1 MNDLFPAPE
10 ASGAPLAARLRP
22 QRLEEVVGQDHL
34 LGPERPLRRVLD
46 QGRLHSMIFWGPPG
60 VGKTTLA
67 RLLAEATGAELLAR
81 SAVMAGVRDV
91 RAAVEQAAQFR
102 AQGRRTVLF
111 IDEVHRFNKA
121 QQDAF
126 LPYVEDGTVIFV
138 GATTENPSFEVRSAL
153 LSRTRVYKLRPFDAP
168 AFDALLARALPHLG
182 NGALTVEDGA
192 QAALVQVADGDAR
205 RYLNLLE
212 IAFDLMPLGAE
223 RLSLETVK
231 ELLEDSTRRFDKG
244 GDAFYDQISA
254 LHKAVRGS
262 SADGALYWL
271 ARMIDGGADP
281 LYIAR
286 RLVRMASE
294 DIGNADPK
302 ALSLALEAWQVQ
314 ERLGAPEGTL
324 ALAQAVTYLALAP
337 KSAAVYQA
345 FNGVL
350 ADIRETGSL
359 PVPLH
364 LRNAPTALMK
374 AEGHGADYRYAHDY
388 DDAFVPGERYLPGA
402 LADRRYYLPSDRGLE
417 QRLGKKL
424 AYLDAQNGASPWQR
438 GPEEEEGAT

>member
-1 MNDLFPAPE
+1 VNDLFPAPE
-10 ASGAPLAARLRP
+10 LVGAPLAARLRP
-22 QRLEEVVGQDHL
+22 QRLGEVVGQDHL
-34 LGPERPLRRVLD
+34 LGPERPLRRVLE

-67 RLLAEATGAELLAR
+67 RLLAEATGAELSAL
-81 SAVMAGVRDV
+81 SAVMAGVKEV
-91 RAAVEQAAQFR
+91 RAAVDQAAQFR

-153 LSRTRVYKLRPFDAP
+153 LSRTRVYKLRPFDAA
-168 AFDALLARALPHLG
+168 AFDALLGRALPHLG
-182 NGALTVEDGA
+182 NGAVAVEDGA

-212 IAFDLMPLGAE
+212 IAFDLLPSGAKS
-223 RLSLETVK
+223 LSLETVK

-262 SADGALYWL
+262 SVDGALYWL

-286 RLVRMASE
+286 RLVRMATE

-302 ALSLALEAWQVQ
+302 ALALALEAWQVQ
-314 ERLGAPEGTL
+314 ERLGTPEGTL
-324 ALAQAVTYLALAP
+324 ALAQAVSYLALAP

-345 FNGVL
+345 FNTAL
-350 ADIRETGSL
+350 ADVRETGSL

-374 AEGHGADYRYAHDY
+374 AEGHGADYRYAHDF
-388 DDAFVPGERYLPGA
+388 DNAFVPGERYLPGR
-402 LADRRYYLPSDRGLE
+402 LADRRYYAPSGRGLE

-424 AYLDAQNGASPWQR
+424 AYLDAQNAASPWQR
-438 GPEEEEGAT
+438 GSEEEEGAT

>member
-1 MNDLFPAPE
+1 VNDLFPAPE

-67 RLLAEATGAELLAR
+67 RLLAEATGAELLAL
-81 SAVMAGVRDV
+81 SAVMAGVKDV

-153 LSRTRVYKLRPFDAP
+153 LSRTRVYKLRPFDAQ

-212 IAFDLMPLGAE
+212 IAFDLLPSGAE
-223 RLSLETVK
+223 SLSLETVK

-302 ALSLALEAWQVQ
+302 ALSLTLEAWQVQ

-324 ALAQAVTYLALAP
+324 ALAQAVAYLALAP

-345 FNGVL
+345 FNTVL
-350 ADIRETGSL
+350 ADVRETGSL

-388 DDAFVPGERYLPGA
+388 DDAFVPGERYLPGP
-402 LADRRYYLPSDRGLE
+402 LADRRYYVPSDRGLE

>member
-1 MNDLFPAPE
+1 VNDLFPALD
-10 ASGAPLAARLRP
+10 AGGAPLAARLRP

-67 RLLAEATGAELLAR
+67 RLLAEATGAELLAL
-81 SAVMAGVRDV
+81 SAVMAGVKDV

-302 ALSLALEAWQVQ
+302 ALSLTLEAWQVQ

-345 FNGVL
+345 FNTVL
-350 ADIRETGSL
+350 ADVRETGSL

-424 AYLDAQNGASPWQR
+424 AYLDAQNAASPWQR
-438 GPEEEEGAT
+438 GAEEEEGAI

>member
-1 MNDLFPAPE
+1 
-10 ASGAPLAARLRP
+10 
-22 QRLEEVVGQDHL
+22 
-34 LGPERPLRRVLD
+34 
-46 QGRLHSMIFWGPPG
+46 MIFWGPPG

-67 RLLAEATGAELLAR
+67 RLLAEATGAELLAL
-81 SAVMAGVRDV
+81 SAVMAGVKEV

-168 AFDALLARALPHLG
+168 AFDALLARALPHLAH
-182 NGALTVEDGA
+182 GAVTVEDGA

-212 IAFDLMPLGAE
+212 IAFDLLPSGAE
-223 RLSLETVK
+223 SLSLETVK

-302 ALSLALEAWQVQ
+302 ALSLTLEAWQVQ

-324 ALAQAVTYLALAP
+324 ALAQAVAYLALAP

-350 ADIRETGSL
+350 ADVRETGSL

-424 AYLDAQNGASPWQR
+424 AYLDAQNAASLWQR
-438 GPEEEEGAT
+438 GAEEEEGAI

>member
-67 RLLAEATGAELLAR
+67 RLLAEATGAELLAL

-402 LADRRYYLPSDRGLE
+402 LADRRYYAPSDRGLE

>member
-1 MNDLFPAPE
+1 MNDLFPAPD
-10 ASGAPLAARLRP
+10 AGGAPLAARLRP

-67 RLLAEATGAELLAR
+67 RLLAEATGAELLAL
-81 SAVMAGVRDV
+81 SAVMAGVKDV

-153 LSRTRVYKLRPFDAP
+153 LSRTRVYKLRPFDAQ
-168 AFDALLARALPHLG
+168 AFDALLARALPHLAH
-182 NGALTVEDGA
+182 GAVTVEDGA

-212 IAFDLMPLGAE
+212 IAFDLLPSGAE

-302 ALSLALEAWQVQ
+302 ALSLTLEAWQVQ

-324 ALAQAVTYLALAP
+324 ALAQAVTYLALSP

-350 ADIRETGSL
+350 ADVRETGSL

-424 AYLDAQNGASPWQR
+424 AYLDAQNAASPWQR
-438 GPEEEEGAT
+438 GAEEEEGAI

>member
-1 MNDLFPAPE
+1 
-10 ASGAPLAARLRP
+10 
-22 QRLEEVVGQDHL
+22 
-34 LGPERPLRRVLD
+34 
-46 QGRLHSMIFWGPPG
+46 MIFWGPPG

-67 RLLAEATGAELLAR
+67 RLLAEATGAELLAL
-81 SAVMAGVRDV
+81 SAVMAGVKDV

-168 AFDALLARALPHLG
+168 AFDALLARALPHLAH
-182 NGALTVEDGA
+182 GAVTVEDGA

-212 IAFDLMPLGAE
+212 IAFDLLPSGAE
-223 RLSLETVK
+223 SLSLETVK

-302 ALSLALEAWQVQ
+302 ALSLTLEAWQVQ

-324 ALAQAVTYLALAP
+324 ALAQAVAYLALAP

-350 ADIRETGSL
+350 ADVRETGSL

-424 AYLDAQNGASPWQR
+424 AYLDAQNAASLWQR
-438 GPEEEEGAT
+438 GAEEEEGAI

>member
-1 MNDLFPAPE
+1 
-10 ASGAPLAARLRP
+10 
-22 QRLEEVVGQDHL
+22 
-34 LGPERPLRRVLD
+34 
-46 QGRLHSMIFWGPPG
+46 
-60 VGKTTLA
+60 
-67 RLLAEATGAELLAR
+67 
-81 SAVMAGVRDV
+81 
-91 RAAVEQAAQFR
+91 
-102 AQGRRTVLF
+102 
-111 IDEVHRFNKA
+111 
-121 QQDAF
+121 
-126 LPYVEDGTVIFV
+126 
-138 GATTENPSFEVRSAL
+138 
-153 LSRTRVYKLRPFDAP
+153 VYKLRPFDPP

-182 NGALTVEDGA
+182 DGAVRVEEGA
-192 QAALVQVADGDAR
+192 QAALIQVADGDAR

-212 IAFDLMPLGAE
+212 IAFDLLPPGAE
-223 RLSLETVK
+223 RLSLDTVK

-302 ALSLALEAWQVQ
+302 ALSLTLEAWQVQ

-345 FNGVL
+345 FNTAL
-350 ADIRETGSL
+350 ADVRETGSL

-402 LADRRYYLPSDRGLE
+402 LAQRRYYAPSARGLE

-424 AYLDAQNGASPWQR
+424 AYLDAQNAANPWQR

>member
-67 RLLAEATGAELLAR
+67 RLLAEATGAELLAL
-81 SAVMAGVRDV
+81 SAVMAGVKDV
-91 RAAVEQAAQFR
+91 RAAVEQAAQFL

-223 RLSLETVK
+223 SLSLETVK

-302 ALSLALEAWQVQ
+302 ALSLTLEAWQVQ

-388 DDAFVPGERYLPGA
+388 DGAFVPGERYLPGA
-402 LADRRYYLPSDRGLE
+402 LADRRYYAPSDRGLE

>member
-67 RLLAEATGAELLAR
+67 RLLAEATGAELLAL
-81 SAVMAGVRDV
+81 SAVMAGVKDV

-212 IAFDLMPLGAE
+212 IAFDLLPSGAE

-302 ALSLALEAWQVQ
+302 ALSLTLEAWQVQ

-417 QRLGKKL
+417 QRLGKKR

>member
-1 MNDLFPAPE
+1 MNDLFSAPD
-10 ASGAPLAARLRP
+10 ARGAPLAARLRP

-67 RLLAEATGAELLAR
+67 RLLAEATGAELLAL
-81 SAVMAGVRDV
+81 SAVMAGVKDV
-91 RAAVEQAAQFR
+91 RAAVEQAAQLR
-102 AQGRRTVLF
+102 AQGRRTLLF

-153 LSRTRVYKLRPFDAP
+153 LSRTRVYKLRPFDVP

-182 NGALTVEDGA
+182 SGAVTVEDGA
-192 QAALVQVADGDAR
+192 QTALVQVADGDAR

-212 IAFDLMPLGAE
+212 IAFDLLPSGAE
-223 RLSLETVK
+223 CLSLETVK

-302 ALSLALEAWQVQ
+302 ALSLTLEAWQAQ

-324 ALAQAVTYLALAP
+324 ALAQAVAYLALAP
-337 KSAAVYQA
+337 KSASVYQA
-345 FNGVL
+345 FNSAL
-350 ADIRETGSL
+350 ADVRERGSL

-402 LADRRYYLPSDRGLE
+402 LADRRYYAPSERGLE
-417 QRLGKKL
+417 QRLGKKI
-424 AYLDAQNGASPWQR
+424 AYLDAQNAASPWQR

>member
-1 MNDLFPAPE
+1 MTDLFGGEE
-10 ASGAPLAARLRP
+10 AFGAPLAARLRP
-22 QRLEEVVGQDHL
+22 ERIDEMVGQAHL
-34 LGPERPLRRVLD
+34 LGPERPLRRVLEK
-46 QGRLHSMIFWGPPG
+46 GRLHSMIFWGPPG

-67 RLLAEATGAELLAR
+67 RLLAEATGAEMIAL
-81 SAVMAGVRDV
+81 SAVMAGVKDV
-91 RAAVEQAAQFR
+91 REAVDRAAQ
-102 AQGRRTVLF
+102 RRTQGHRTLLF

-126 LPYVEDGTVIFV
+126 LPFVEDGTVVFV

-153 LSRTRVYKLRPFDAP
+153 LSRTRVYKLRPFDDD
-168 AFDALLARALPHLG
+168 AFAALLARALPELG
-182 NGALTVEDGA
+182 PGAAVSTEA
-192 QAALVQVADGDAR
+192 QRALVQVADGDAR

-212 IAFDLMPLGAE
+212 VAFDLLPDDPERTLTLG
-223 RLSLETVK
+223 TVK
-231 ELLEDSTRRFDKG
+231 DLLEDSTRRFDKG

-262 SADGALYWL
+262 SVDGALYWL

-281 LYIAR
+281 LYLAR

-302 ALSLALEAWQVQ
+302 ALSLTLDAWQVQ
-314 ERLGAPEGTL
+314 ERLGAPEGVL

-345 FNGVL
+345 FKAAQ
-350 ADIRETGSL
+350 ADVREAGSL

-388 DDAFVPGERYLPGA
+388 DDAFVPGERYLPGG
-402 LADRRYYLPSDRGLE
+402 LADRRYYVPTERGFE
-417 QRLGKKL
+417 QRLGKKQ
-424 AYLDAQNGASPWQR
+424 AFLDAQNTASAWQR
-438 GPEEEEGAT
+438 GPEEEEGAI

>member
-67 RLLAEATGAELLAR
+67 RLLAEATGAELLAL
-81 SAVMAGVRDV
+81 SAVMAGVKDV

-402 LADRRYYLPSDRGLE
+402 LADRRYYAPSDRGLE

-424 AYLDAQNGASPWQR
+424 AYLDAQNAASLWQR
-438 GPEEEEGAT
+438 GAEEEEGAI

>member
-67 RLLAEATGAELLAR
+67 RLLAEATGAELLAL
-81 SAVMAGVRDV
+81 SAVMAGVKDV
-91 RAAVEQAAQFR
+91 RAAVEQAAQFLT
-102 AQGRRTVLF
+102 QGRRTVLF

-302 ALSLALEAWQVQ
+302 ALSLTLEAWQVQ

-345 FNGVL
+345 FNAVL
-350 ADIRETGSL
+350 ADIPETGSL

-402 LADRRYYLPSDRGLE
+402 LADRRYYAPSDRGLE

-424 AYLDAQNGASPWQR
+424 AYLDAQNAASPWQR

>member
-10 ASGAPLAARLRP
+10 ALGAPLAARLRP

-67 RLLAEATGAELLAR
+67 RLLAEATGAELLAL
-81 SAVMAGVRDV
+81 SAVMAGVKDV

-153 LSRTRVYKLRPFDAP
+153 LSRTRVYKLRPFDAL
-168 AFDALLARALPHLG
+168 AFDALLRRALPHLG
-182 NGALTVEDGA
+182 HGTMTVEDGA

-212 IAFDLMPLGAE
+212 IAFDLLPSGAE
-223 RLSLETVK
+223 SLSLETVK

-302 ALSLALEAWQVQ
+302 ALSLTLEAWQVQ

-337 KSAAVYQA
+337 KSAAVYKA

-350 ADIRETGSL
+350 ADVRETGSL

-374 AEGHGADYRYAHDY
+374 SEGHGADYRYAHDY

-424 AYLDAQNGASPWQR
+424 AYLDAQNAASPWQR
-438 GPEEEEGAT
+438 GAEEEEGAI

>member
-10 ASGAPLAARLRP
+10 ALGAPLAARLRP

-67 RLLAEATGAELLAR
+67 RLLAEATGAELLAL
-81 SAVMAGVRDV
+81 SAVMAGVKDV

-182 NGALTVEDGA
+182 NGAVTVEDGA

-212 IAFDLMPLGAE
+212 IAFDLLPSGAE
-223 RLSLETVK
+223 SLSLETVK

-302 ALSLALEAWQVQ
+302 ALSLTLEAWQVQ

-324 ALAQAVTYLALAP
+324 ALAQAVAYLALAP

-345 FNGVL
+345 FNTVL
-350 ADIRETGSL
+350 ADVRETGSL

-424 AYLDAQNGASPWQR
+424 AYLDAQNAASPWQR
-438 GPEEEEGAT
+438 GAEEEEGAI

>member
-10 ASGAPLAARLRP
+10 LVGAPLAARLRP
-22 QRLEEVVGQDHL
+22 QRLGEVVGQDHL
-34 LGPERPLRRVLD
+34 LGPERPLRRVLE

-67 RLLAEATGAELLAR
+67 RLLAEATGAELLAL
-81 SAVMAGVRDV
+81 SAVMAGVKEV
-91 RAAVEQAAQFR
+91 RAAVDQAAQFR

-153 LSRTRVYKLRPFDAP
+153 LSRTRVYKLRPFDAA
-168 AFDALLARALPHLG
+168 AFDALLVRALPHLG
-182 NGALTVEDGA
+182 NGAVAVEDGA

-212 IAFDLMPLGAE
+212 IAFDLLPSGAKS
-223 RLSLETVK
+223 LSLETVK

-262 SADGALYWL
+262 SVDGALYWL
-271 ARMIDGGADP
+271 VRMIDGGADP

-286 RLVRMASE
+286 RLVRMATE

-302 ALSLALEAWQVQ
+302 ALALALEAWQVQ
-314 ERLGAPEGTL
+314 ERLGTPEGTL
-324 ALAQAVTYLALAP
+324 ALAQAVSYLALAP

-345 FNGVL
+345 FNTAL
-350 ADIRETGSL
+350 ADVRETGSL

-374 AEGHGADYRYAHDY
+374 AEGHGADYRYAHDF
-388 DDAFVPGERYLPGA
+388 DNAFVPGERYLPGR
-402 LADRRYYLPSDRGLE
+402 LADRRYYAPSGRGLE

-424 AYLDAQNGASPWQR
+424 AYLDAQNAASPWQR
-438 GPEEEEGAT
+438 GSEEEEGAT

>member
-1 MNDLFPAPE
+1 MNDLFSAPD
-10 ASGAPLAARLRP
+10 ARGAPLAARLRP

-67 RLLAEATGAELLAR
+67 RLLAEATGAELLAL
-81 SAVMAGVRDV
+81 SAVMAGVKDV
-91 RAAVEQAAQFR
+91 RAAVEQAAQLR

-153 LSRTRVYKLRPFDAP
+153 LSRTRVYKLRPFDVP

-182 NGALTVEDGA
+182 SGAVTVEDGA
-192 QAALVQVADGDAR
+192 QTALVQVADGDAR

-212 IAFDLMPLGAE
+212 IAFDLLPSGAE
-223 RLSLETVK
+223 CLSLETVK

-302 ALSLALEAWQVQ
+302 ALSLTLEAWQVQ

-324 ALAQAVTYLALAP
+324 ALAQAVAYLALAP
-337 KSAAVYQA
+337 KSASVYQA
-345 FNGVL
+345 FNSAL
-350 ADIRETGSL
+350 ADVRERGSL

-402 LADRRYYLPSDRGLE
+402 LADRRYYAPSERGLE
-417 QRLGKKL
+417 QRLGKKI
-424 AYLDAQNGASPWQR
+424 AYLDAQNAASPWQR

>member
-67 RLLAEATGAELLAR
+67 RLLAEATGAELLAL

-138 GATTENPSFEVRSAL
+138 GATTETPSFEVRSAL

-402 LADRRYYLPSDRGLE
+402 LADRRYYAPSDRGLE

>member
-1 MNDLFPAPE
+1 
-10 ASGAPLAARLRP
+10 
-22 QRLEEVVGQDHL
+22 
-34 LGPERPLRRVLD
+34 
-46 QGRLHSMIFWGPPG
+46 MIFWGPPG

-67 RLLAEATGAELLAR
+67 RLLAEATGAELLAL
-81 SAVMAGVRDV
+81 SAVMAGVKDV

-182 NGALTVEDGA
+182 HGAVTVEDGA

-212 IAFDLMPLGAE
+212 IAFDLLPSGAE
-223 RLSLETVK
+223 SLSLETVK

-302 ALSLALEAWQVQ
+302 ALSLTLEAWQVQ

-324 ALAQAVTYLALAP
+324 ALAQAVAYLALAP

-345 FNGVL
+345 FNTVL
-350 ADIRETGSL
+350 ADVRETGSL

-402 LADRRYYLPSDRGLE
+402 LADRRYYAPSDRGLE

-424 AYLDAQNGASPWQR
+424 AYLDAQNAASPWQR
-438 GPEEEEGAT
+438 GPEEEEGAI

>member
-22 QRLEEVVGQDHL
+22 QRLGEVVGQDHL

-67 RLLAEATGAELLAR
+67 RLLAEATGAELLAL
-81 SAVMAGVRDV
+81 SAVMAGVKDV

-153 LSRTRVYKLRPFDAP
+153 LSRTRVYKLRPFDAQ

-182 NGALTVEDGA
+182 NGALTVEEGA

-212 IAFDLMPLGAE
+212 IAFDLLPSGAE
-223 RLSLETVK
+223 SLSLETVK

-302 ALSLALEAWQVQ
+302 ALSLTLEAWQVQ

-337 KSAAVYQA
+337 KSAAVYKA

-350 ADIRETGSL
+350 ADVRETGSL

-374 AEGHGADYRYAHDY
+374 SEGHGADYRYAHDY

-424 AYLDAQNGASPWQR
+424 AYLDAQNAASPWQR
-438 GPEEEEGAT
+438 GAEEEEGAI

>member
-67 RLLAEATGAELLAR
+67 RLLAEATGAELLAL
-81 SAVMAGVRDV
+81 SAVMAGVKDV

-153 LSRTRVYKLRPFDAP
+153 LSRTRVYKLRPFDAQ

-182 NGALTVEDGA
+182 NGALTVENGA

-212 IAFDLMPLGAE
+212 IAFDLLPSGAE
-223 RLSLETVK
+223 SLSLETVK

-302 ALSLALEAWQVQ
+302 ALSLTLEAWQVQ

-337 KSAAVYQA
+337 KSAAVYKA

-350 ADIRETGSL
+350 ADVRETGSL

-374 AEGHGADYRYAHDY
+374 SEGHGADYRYAHDY

-424 AYLDAQNGASPWQR
+424 AYLDAQNAASPWQR
-438 GPEEEEGAT
+438 GAEEEEGAI

>member
-1 MNDLFPAPE
+1 MNDLFPALD
-10 ASGAPLAARLRP
+10 AGGAPLAARLRP

-67 RLLAEATGAELLAR
+67 RLLAEATGAELLAL
-81 SAVMAGVRDV
+81 SAVMAGVKDV

-302 ALSLALEAWQVQ
+302 ALSLTLEAWQVQ

-402 LADRRYYLPSDRGLE
+402 LADRRYYAPSDRGLE

-424 AYLDAQNGASPWQR
+424 AYLDAQNAASPWQR

>member
-67 RLLAEATGAELLAR
+67 RLLAEATGAELLAL
-81 SAVMAGVRDV
+81 SAVMAGVKDV
-91 RAAVEQAAQFR
+91 RAAVEQAAQFL

-302 ALSLALEAWQVQ
+302 ALSLTLEAWQVQ

-424 AYLDAQNGASPWQR
+424 AYLDAQNAASPWQR
-438 GPEEEEGAT
+438 GAEEEEGAI

>member
-1 MNDLFPAPE
+1 MTDLFGADE
-10 ASGAPLAARLRP
+10 AFGAPLAARLRP
-22 QRLEEVVGQDHL
+22 TRLDDVVGQTHL

-46 QGRLHSMIFWGPPG
+46 KGRLHSMIFWGPPG

-67 RLLAEATGAELLAR
+67 RLLAEATGAEMIAL
-81 SAVMAGVRDV
+81 SAVMAGVKDV
-91 RAAVEQAAQFR
+91 REAVERAGKRR

-126 LPYVEDGTVIFV
+126 LPFVEDGTVVFV

-153 LSRTRVYKLRPFDAP
+153 LSRTRVYKLRPFDDD
-168 AFDALLARALPHLG
+168 AFATLLARALPELG
-182 NGALTVEDGA
+182 PGAAVSAEA
-192 QAALVQVADGDAR
+192 QRVLVQVADGDTR

-212 IAFDLMPLGAE
+212 VAFDLLPDGPE
-223 RLSLETVK
+223 RTLTLSTVK
-231 ELLEDSTRRFDKG
+231 DLLEDSTRRFDKG

-262 SADGALYWL
+262 SVDGALYWL

-281 LYIAR
+281 RYLAR

-302 ALSLALEAWQVQ
+302 ALGLTLEAWQVQ
-314 ERLGAPEGTL
+314 ERLGAPEGEL

-345 FNGVL
+345 FKAAQ
-350 ADIRETGSL
+350 ADVREAGSL

-388 DDAFVPGERYLPGA
+388 DDAFVPGERYLPGV
-402 LADRRYYLPSDRGLE
+402 LAERRYYVPTERGFE
-417 QRLGKKL
+417 QRLGKKQ
-424 AYLDAQNGASPWQR
+424 AFLDAQNAASPWQR
-438 GPEEEEGAT
+438 GSEEEEGAI

>member
-1 MNDLFPAPE
+1 MNDLFPAPD
-10 ASGAPLAARLRP
+10 AGGAPLAARLRP

-67 RLLAEATGAELLAR
+67 RLLAEATGAELLAL
-81 SAVMAGVRDV
+81 SAVMAGVKDV

-182 NGALTVEDGA
+182 HGAVTVEDGA

-212 IAFDLMPLGAE
+212 IAFDLLPSGAE
-223 RLSLETVK
+223 SLSLETVK

-302 ALSLALEAWQVQ
+302 ALSLTLEAWQVQ

-324 ALAQAVTYLALAP
+324 ALAQAVAYLALAP

-345 FNGVL
+345 FNTVL
-350 ADIRETGSL
+350 ADVRETGSL

-402 LADRRYYLPSDRGLE
+402 LADRRYYAPSDRGLE

-424 AYLDAQNGASPWQR
+424 AYLDAQNAASPWQR
-438 GPEEEEGAT
+438 GPEEEEGAI

>member
-67 RLLAEATGAELLAR
+67 RLLAEATGAELLAL
-81 SAVMAGVRDV
+81 SAVMAGVKDV

-168 AFDALLARALPHLG
+168 AFDALLSRALPHLG

-212 IAFDLMPLGAE
+212 IAFDLLPSGAE
-223 RLSLETVK
+223 SLSLETVK
-231 ELLEDSTRRFDKG
+231 ELLQDSTRRFDKG

-302 ALSLALEAWQVQ
+302 ALSLTLEAWQVQ

-402 LADRRYYLPSDRGLE
+402 LADRRYYAPSDRGLE

>member
-1 MNDLFPAPE
+1 MNDLFPAPD
-10 ASGAPLAARLRP
+10 AGGAPLAARLRP

-67 RLLAEATGAELLAR
+67 RLLAEATGAELLAL
-81 SAVMAGVRDV
+81 SAVMAGVKDV

-153 LSRTRVYKLRPFDAP
+153 LSRTRVYKLRPFDAQ

-182 NGALTVEDGA
+182 NGALTVENGA

-212 IAFDLMPLGAE
+212 IAFDLLPSGAE
-223 RLSLETVK
+223 SLSLETVK

-302 ALSLALEAWQVQ
+302 ALSLTLEAWQVQ

-337 KSAAVYQA
+337 KSAAVYKA

-350 ADIRETGSL
+350 ADVRETGSL

-374 AEGHGADYRYAHDY
+374 SEGHGADYRYAHDY

-424 AYLDAQNGASPWQR
+424 AYLDAQNAASPWQR
-438 GPEEEEGAT
+438 GAEEEEGAI

>member
-1 MNDLFPAPE
+1 MTDLFPAPD
-10 ASGAPLAARLRP
+10 AGGAPLAARLRP

-67 RLLAEATGAELLAR
+67 RLLAKATGAELLAL
-81 SAVMAGVRDV
+81 SAVMAGVKEV
-91 RAAVEQAAQFR
+91 RAAVEQAAQLR
-102 AQGRRTVLF
+102 TQDRRTVLF

-153 LSRTRVYKLRPFDAP
+153 LSRTRVYKLRPFDAM
-168 AFDALLARALPHLG
+168 AFDALLRRALPHLG
-182 NGALTVEDGA
+182 NGRVTLEDGA

-212 IAFDLMPLGAE
+212 IAFDLLPAE
-223 RLSLETVK
+223 ADRLSLDTVK
-231 ELLEDSTRRFDKG
+231 ELLEDNTRRFDKG

-302 ALSLALEAWQVQ
+302 ALSLTLEAWQVQ

-324 ALAQAVTYLALAP
+324 ALAQAVSYLALAP

-345 FNGVL
+345 FNAAL
-350 ADIRETGSL
+350 ADVRETGSL

-388 DDAFVPGERYLPGA
+388 DDAFVPGERYLPGT
-402 LADRRYYLPSDRGLE
+402 LMSRRYYAPSDRGLE
-417 QRLGKKL
+417 QRLAKKL
-424 AYLDAQNGASPWQR
+424 AYLDEQNAASSWQR
-438 GPEEEEGAT
+438 GSEEEEGAI

>member
-1 MNDLFPAPE
+1 MNDLFPALE

-67 RLLAEATGAELLAR
+67 RLLAEATGAELLAL
-81 SAVMAGVRDV
+81 SAVMAGVKDV

-168 AFDALLARALPHLG
+168 AFDALLRRALPHLG
-182 NGALTVEDGA
+182 HGAMTVEDGA

-212 IAFDLMPLGAE
+212 IAFDLLPSGAE
-223 RLSLETVK
+223 SLSLETVK

-302 ALSLALEAWQVQ
+302 ALSLTLEAWQVQ

-345 FNGVL
+345 FNTVL
-350 ADIRETGSL
+350 ADVRETGSL

-424 AYLDAQNGASPWQR
+424 AYLDAQNAASPWQR
-438 GPEEEEGAT
+438 GAEEEEGAI